1 MLTKPQFVSTKPLK
15 SLKLARGAF
24 LISINVYIVELNISL
39 SVNYLIQFGYSSFKI
54 NLVRYLQ

>member
-24 LISINVYIVELNISL
+24 LISIDVYIVELNIS
-39 SVNYLIQFGYSSFKI
+39 
-54 NLVRYLQ
+54 